1 MTMDKKE
8 TMTKT
13 DNKIILTVLMKIIIN
28 SQDKTIVTITK
39 KKKKNILESCL
50 LTLKHTV
57 LGVLVT

>member
-39 KKKKNILESCL
+39 KKKNILESCL